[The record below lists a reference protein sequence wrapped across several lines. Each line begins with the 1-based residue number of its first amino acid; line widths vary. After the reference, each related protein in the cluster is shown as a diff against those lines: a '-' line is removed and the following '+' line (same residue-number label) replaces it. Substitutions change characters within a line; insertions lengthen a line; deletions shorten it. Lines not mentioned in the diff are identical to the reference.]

1 MGVSMRVDGVAGPAI
16 VSIYEASKVIG
27 GATDLDRGLR
37 DLVNLLPSLWGMTRV
52 TVTLRKPGG
61 DLQVAAQSWVSPAL
75 CNAGKVP
82 VLRALAGPVL
92 SFGLPQVVPDAYED
106 PAVRSE
112 LGLAALPEPWRLGFI
127 GVPIK
132 AGGIPF
138 GVLVGERSYRA
149 EETIAFEADVRVMSV
164 VANLIGQAVCAH
176 NRQLVGDAAAGSRC
190 ASGVA
195 AGGEKPS
202 GPRGSGR
209 PCRSGAETPYRIE
222 SVIGLSW
229 RMQQVFAELHK
240 AAPTRTT
247 ILLRGDSGTG
257 KEMLARAI
265 HALSPRR
272 SRPFVKLNCAA
283 LSESLLESELFGHER
298 GAFTG
303 ATGDRKGRF
312 EQAHGG
318 TLFLDEIGE
327 ISPAFQSKLL
337 RVLQEG
343 EFERVGGSRTLEVD
357 VRLVAAT
364 NRNLEEAVIEGKFRA
379 DLYYRLNVVPI
390 FLPPLRERREDI
402 PPLVDHFV
410 RKFNEENRR
419 DLRFSDAALRVMAE
433 ECSFPGNVRE
443 LENCVRRVLTMA
455 GGEVVETR
463 DFPCRN
469 NQCATPLM
477 ARLTLGKQGAPVR
490 VDGPATVP
498 VAPPAPPVT
507 GDSGAD
513 WEDDGGFDAI
523 ADDPAMRQRLI
534 EAMDKCGWVQAKAA
548 RMLSLTP
555 RQIGYALRKHRID
568 VKRL

>member
-1 MGVSMRVDGVAGPAI
+1 MGVSIRVDGVAGPAI

-27 GATDLDRGLR
+27 AATDIDRGLR

-52 TVTLRKPGG
+52 TITLRKPGG
-61 DLQVAAQSWVSPAL
+61 DLEVAAQSWVSPAA
-75 CNAGKVP
+75 CSAGKVL
-82 VLRALAGPVL
+82 VLRALAAPVL

-112 LGLAALPEPWRLGFI
+112 LGLTPLPEPWRLGLI

-132 AGGIPF
+132 AGGIPL

-149 EETIAFEADVRVMSV
+149 EETITFEADVRVMAV
-164 VANLIGQAVCAH
+164 VSNLIGQALCAH
-176 NRQLVGDAAAGSRC
+176 KRQLAGDEFAGSRC
-190 ASGVA
+190 SSGVA
-195 AGGEKPS
+195 AGEKAA
-202 GPRGSGR
+202 GTRGSGR
-209 PCRSGAETPYRIE
+209 QCRSGPDAPYRIE

-272 SRPFVKLNCAA
+272 TKPFVKLNCAA
-283 LSESLLESELFGHER
+283 LSETLLESELFGHER

-402 PPLVDHFV
+402 PALVDHFV

-419 DLRFSDAALRVMAE
+419 ELRFSDSALRVMAE

-477 ARLTLGKQGAPVR
+477 ARLTLGKQGAAVR
-490 VDGPATVP
+490 ADVPAPVP
-498 VAPPAPPVT
+498 VATPAPPMA
-507 GDSGAD
+507 GDGRAH
-513 WEDDGGFDAI
+513 AQL
-523 ADDPAMRQRLI
+523 DPAADRLRPAQASDRRQTAVTAGR
-534 EAMDKCGWVQAKAA
+534 EARDFHVQVRRNVAVGCVGAVG
-548 RMLSLTP
+548 LLV
-555 RQIGYALRKHRID
+555 GDFCYHH
-568 VKRL
+568 